1 MIEILPERN
10 NSVLAPLYNEKGIT
24 LGENCIAAIAKSGS
38 EVLGYCLFE
47 LTEDKL
53 TVFALEPQNDI
64 MLADGI
70 LRSALHVGVANEV
83 MTAYYA
89 DTAPENLFKK
99 LGFIGEEERSLKVEK
114 LFQSCKG
121 CAK

>member
-10 NSVLAPLYNEKGIT
+10 AKILAPLYEKHGLI
-24 LGENCIAAIAKSGS
+24 LSDNRMASIAKFGD

-47 LTEDKL
+47 LTNERL
-53 TVFALEPQNDI
+53 TVFALEPQDDI

-70 LRSALHVGVANEV
+70 LRAGLHVGVANEV
-83 MTAYYA
+83 MTAFY
-89 DTAPENLFKK
+89 ESSVNEQLLKR
-99 LGFIGEEERSLKVEK
+99 LGFIGNEPNSLKVEK
-114 LFQSCKG
+114 LFQSCGG